1 MAHLKLKRTLA
12 RGRDKAAIKLPTAK
26 INRSTIY
33 IFWLIWVLSQC
44 RSTVDTRD
52 RRFQT
57 MRNKCFFKRLIVS
70 RLPWHG
76 VSRNVFYSYTAK
88 ISPPMWRFV
97 IIDIVTSY
105 YAANAKSKFRR
116 REEFYDPDCVNFFY
130 IAALLFIPSQI
141 RRIWNSRECIVDWC

>member
-116 REEFYDPDCVNFFY
+116 RKRNFTIQIVLIFFTSLRY
-130 IAALLFIPSQI
+130 YLFQVKSEGFGTAE
-141 RRIWNSRECIVDWC
+141 NAS